1 MYYKDMETNYTKKQ
15 NYPFVSQN
23 TVPEKVDYIETVS
36 YLHINSSDRNVTA
49 YPSVNSY
56 KIDTLFKNIKNIRSI
71 ELIAG
76 SIPNVNSVL
85 LQPYLILKIDGLN
98 HITFSNKNI
107 NSGFAMMY
115 LQNTSGAFIQPEL
128 GVLQRNVLNFK
139 TPLASL
145 SNINLQILKPD
156 GTLFSFGE
164 SAGDVSVTY
173 STSFTLRIISIEK
186 SRKDLNNRVIF

>member
-1 MYYKDMETNYTKKQ
+1 MEVNYTKKQ
-15 NYPFVSQN
+15 TNYPFESQN
-23 TVPEKVDYIETVS
+23 TIPPQIDYIETVS

-56 KIDTLFKNIKNIRSI
+56 KIDTDDRFKNIKSI

-98 HITFSNKNI
+98 HINFSNKNI
-107 NSGFAMMY
+107 VSGFAMMY
-115 LQNTSGAFIQPEL
+115 LQNTSGTFIQPEL

-173 STSFTLRIISIEK
+173 STSFTLRIVSIEK
-186 SRKDLNNRVIF
+186 SRKDLNNRSVFY